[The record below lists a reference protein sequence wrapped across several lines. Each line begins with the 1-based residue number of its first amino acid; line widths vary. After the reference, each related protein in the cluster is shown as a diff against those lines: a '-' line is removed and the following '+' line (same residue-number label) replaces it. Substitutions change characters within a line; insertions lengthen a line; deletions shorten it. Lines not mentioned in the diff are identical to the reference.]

1 MKRASNI
8 QRGFGWALGIVLLA
22 FGSTACI
29 VIPPPVESNF
39 NRGVEAYDEGKVADA
54 IRFYKLA
61 LAKDP
66 SNHFARYNLAV
77 AYQDQEKYEQAAEQY
92 RLVLKE
98 REDTNS
104 RINLATILY
113 AKGKTDEAMTQ
124 LRQAAEKNKDD
135 PNPLSV
141 LGHYLE
147 ESGKHAEAM
156 EAYRSALAIDEEHA
170 ESHFRKGRLEITMG
184 RHNVAEDSLIKAV
197 ELDDEKSAYLELLAE
212 HYLKLENP
220 LSAIDMLER
229 VSVLESDRV
238 EVFIKLGDLYKDLG
252 YHRQAADRYWQAL
265 GIEPDNAYVHRM
277 LKDMFE
283 HLAEEERKKL
293 DEIDKSRAVAQ
304 TPSS

>member
-8 QRGFGWALGIVLLA
+8 QRGLGWALGIALLA
-22 FGSTACI
+22 FGATSCI

-61 LAKDP
+61 IAKDP

-170 ESHFRKGRLEITMG
+170 ESHFRKGRLEIIMG

-197 ELDDEKSAYLELLAE
+197 ELDDEKPAYLELLAE

-293 DEIDKSRAVAQ
+293 DKLDKSRAVAQ
-304 TPSS
+304 TPST

>member
-1 MKRASNI
+1 MNRGSNF
-8 QRGFGWALGIVLLA
+8 QRGLGLTLALAWLA
-22 FGSTACI
+22 FGASACI
-29 VIPPPVESNF
+29 VIPPPIESNF

-61 LAKDP
+61 LSKDP

-77 AYQDQEKYEQAAEQY
+77 AYQDQEKYQQAAEHY

-98 REDTNS
+98 QEDTNS

-113 AKGKTDEAMTQ
+113 AQGKTEEALTE
-124 LRQAAEKNKDD
+124 LHKAAEKNRDD

-147 ESGKHAEAM
+147 ETGKHPEAM
-156 EAYRSALAIDEEHA
+156 QAYHDALEIDAEHA
-170 ESHFRKGRLEITMG
+170 ETHFRKGRLEITLG
-184 RHNVAEDSLIKAV
+184 RHNMAEDSLIKAV
-197 ELDDEKSAYLELLAE
+197 ELDDEQSPYLELLAD
-212 HYLKLENP
+212 HYLRQENT
-220 LSAIDMLER
+220 LAAIDMLER

-238 EVFIKLGDLYKDLG
+238 EVFIKLGDLYKGLA

-293 DEIDKSRAVAQ
+293 EELDKTRAVAQ